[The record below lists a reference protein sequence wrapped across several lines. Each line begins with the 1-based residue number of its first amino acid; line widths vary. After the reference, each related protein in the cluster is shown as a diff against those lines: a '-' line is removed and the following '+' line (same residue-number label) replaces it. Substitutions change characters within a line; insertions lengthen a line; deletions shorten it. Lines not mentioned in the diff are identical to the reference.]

1 MFRLRVV
8 VLARGEGL
16 IGGWVAGV
24 EGGYD
29 SVGAVDEVDFFV
41 EVGLGDK
48 GWVVC

>member
-1 MFRLRVV
+1 M
-8 VLARGEGL
+8 

-24 EGGYD
+24 EGGD
-29 SVGAVDEVDFFV
+29 GPVGVVDEVDFFV